1 MFSVS
6 NKKYCLLYRYQ
17 KADDIIATDFAALF
31 IFIKEILKL
40 KHFLQRVTLRYL
52 FKFEIFETTI

>member
-6 NKKYCLLYRYQ
+6 NKKYCLYRYQ
-17 KADDIIATDFAALF
+17 KADDLIATDFAALF
-31 IFIKEILKL
+31 MFIKEILKL

-52 FKFEIFETTI
+52 FRFEIFETTI

>member
-6 NKKYCLLYRYQ
+6 NKKYCLYRYQ
-17 KADDIIATDFAALF
+17 KVDDIIATDFAALF